1 MTMTRNFVSRARDFF
16 LGKNYLALAPLSCWV
31 ERSKPRYK
39 GPDWPVIFK
48 RPLEGNYNC
57 LKID

>member
-1 MTMTRNFVSRARDFF
+1 MTMTRNFVSGARDSF
-16 LGKNYLALAPLSCWV
+16 GKNYLALAPLSCWV

-39 GPDWPVIFK
+39 GPDPSAIFK
-48 RPLEGNYNC
+48 RPLEENYNC